1 MPSATTSSPART
13 GPQGGPTAP
22 VRAAGWT
29 QATGLARAAGMIT
42 ATGLKLAA
50 DLAAASTL
58 LILLLLSVPAVAASA
73 TNETPTAPAQAAVLN
88 PPAGD
93 AAKTTAPAP
102 EHDGGK
108 VRLLAFGTEEM
119 VLVRLPGGVFI
130 WPETELTG
138 GDKPR
143 IILDFKGVEGWD
155 EAYVPD
161 GGGRIV
167 KRIRT
172 YLHKDEKRLR
182 VVLDL
187 ARSPKDYAVT
197 LSYEERVYGTE
208 ITVSAI
214 PLRHKQ

>member
-1 MPSATTSSPART
+1 MAR
-13 GPQGGPTAP
+13 
-22 VRAAGWT
+22 V
-29 QATGLARAAGMIT
+29 TGLATVFA
-42 ATGLKLAA
+42 LLA
-50 DLAAASTL
+50 
-58 LILLLLSVPAVAASA
+58 LLLPVPAVAAPA
-73 TNETPTAPAQAAVLN
+73 TDEAPAAHAQAAVA

-93 AAKTTAPAP
+93 AAQATSPAP
-102 EHDGGK
+102 GHDGGK
-108 VRLLAFGTEEM
+108 VRLVAFGSEEM
-119 VLVRLPGGVFI
+119 VFVRLPGGVFV

-143 IILDFKGVEGWD
+143 IILDFRGVEGWD

-172 YLHKDEKRLR
+172 YLHKDEGRLR

-187 ARSPKDYAVT
+187 ARSPEHYALT

-214 PLRHKQ
+214 PLRHKR